1 MSTGDAPAIAA
12 MVEQICELLEIVGED
27 ASVDR
32 PFGAGTVIWPDR
44 DRPGE
49 PPGLDSWAS
58 VELVGALE
66 DAFEIDVLEAVTGS
80 VRTVDDLAR
89 LCVSLR
95 PDGAAG

>member
-1 MSTGDAPAIAA
+1 MTSSDAAEIAA
-12 MVEQICELLEIVGED
+12 MVEQISELLEIVCEE

-32 PFGAGTVIWPDR
+32 PLGAGTVIWPDR

-49 PPGLDSWAS
+49 PSGLDSWAS

-66 DAFEIDVLEAVTGS
+66 DALEIDVLEAVTDS

-95 PDGAAG
+95 LDAAAG